1 MADTT
6 ELQRERTDQA
16 GVPPRGQRR
25 QQLID
30 ATIDSIA
37 RFGLSNTTLAKV
49 TQIAGLSP
57 GIVSF
62 YFNSKDALLLAT
74 LRFVAVEYEAAWQN
88 ALEAAG
94 SDPAAQ
100 LRALIE
106 VNFDAKLSEPARASV
121 WYAFWGEARAREEY
135 MTLCVDR
142 DAAYFERILAL
153 CERIIADGGYEH
165 IDAEALARAI
175 DGMIDGIWQGLLVE
189 FGQRD
194 LEAAR
199 RSCFALLSSVFPRH
213 FEMPAGHG
221 AVQASAKSGPLS
233 ADAVPVTLPAWTY
246 DNAEFHA
253 LEREHLFL
261 PNWQIVCHVSDVP
274 KTGDYATLDMMGE
287 RAFVVRDDEGGLRA
301 FHNVCRH
308 RAHAIARGD
317 FGRCK
322 GALRCPYHGWSYGY
336 DGRLKAVPAAK
347 SFPGLD
353 KATISLLPLDLEVF
367 QGFVY
372 IRFKSEGT
380 SLAER
385 MAPLAE
391 EMALYRFEE
400 MQPLGDFWCHEI
412 AVDWKNV
419 WDNYLEGYHFVTGHP
434 GLYDL
439 MGNPYDV
446 EALPNGVARLS
457 HSIKQKPARSWAARH
472 YQRLLPDVAHLPQPL
487 RRTWSFF
494 PLFPGMSFDVYPDSM
509 NFFQVLPAGPGRTIL
524 RGQSYALPD
533 ERREMRAARYLC
545 ARLNTKVQQED
556 EELIDSVQRGLGSS
570 SYAIGM
576 LSEKEVIVQAFQDW
590 IRARLPVARLTDAP
604 VPGSVAVR
612 NAQLAG

>member
-1 MADTT
+1 MAETT
-6 ELQRERTDQA
+6 DHQRDRTDET
-16 GVPPRGQRR
+16 PPRGRRR

-37 RFGLSNTTLAKV
+37 RFGLSNMTLAKV

-62 YFNSKDALLLAT
+62 YFDSKDALLLAT
-74 LRFVAVEYEAAWQN
+74 LRFVAEEYETAWQS
-88 ALEAAG
+88 AVAAAG
-94 SDPAAQ
+94 PDPAAQ

-106 VNFDAKLSEPARASV
+106 VNFDIKLSAPARASV
-121 WYAFWGEARAREEY
+121 RYAFWGEARAREEY
-135 MTLCVDR
+135 MKLCGDR
-142 DAAYFERILAL
+142 DAAYFERVLSL
-153 CERIIADGGYEH
+153 CRRIVDEGGYPGL
-165 IDAEALARAI
+165 DAEALARAI
-175 DGMIDGIWQGLLVE
+175 DGMIDGIWQGLLLE
-189 FGQRD
+189 TGRRD
-194 LEAAR
+194 REAAR
-199 RSCFALLSSVFPRH
+199 RSCFALLASLFPRH

-221 AVQASAKSGPLS
+221 TAAPAAPARRGAP
-233 ADAVPVTLPAWTY
+233 AIPVTLPAWTY

-253 LEREHLFL
+253 LEREHVFL

-274 KTGDYATLDMMGE
+274 KAGDYATLDMMGE
-287 RAFVVRDDEGGLRA
+287 RAFVVRDEDGGLRA

-308 RAHAIARGD
+308 RAHAIARGA
-317 FGRCK
+317 FGSCK
-322 GALRCPYHGWSYGY
+322 GALRCPYHGWRYGF
-336 DGRLKAVPAAK
+336 DGRLKAVPAVR

-353 KATISLLPLDLEVF
+353 KATISLVPLDLEVF

-372 IRFKSEGT
+372 IRFKGGGP

-385 MAPLAE
+385 LAPLAE
-391 EMALYRFEE
+391 ELALYRFEA
-400 MQPLGDFWCHEI
+400 MRPLGDFWCQEI

-434 GLYDL
+434 GLYEL
-439 MGNPYDV
+439 MGNLYDV

-457 HSIKQKPARSWAARH
+457 HSLQEKPARSWAARH
-472 YQRLLPDVAHLPQPL
+472 YQKLLPAVDHLPDPL
-487 RRTWSFF
+487 RRAWSYF
-494 PLFPGMSFDVYPDSM
+494 PLFPGMSFHVYPDSM
-509 NFFQVLPAGPGRTIL
+509 DFFQAIPAGPGRTIL

-545 ARLNTKVQQED
+545 ARLNAKVQQED
-556 EELIDSVQRGLGSS
+556 EALIDSVQRGLASS
-570 SYAIGM
+570 SYSIGL

-590 IRARLPVARLTDAP
+590 IRARLPVARLTEAP
-604 VPGSVAVR
+604 PPGTVAAR